1 MGGGMSSPSRSG
13 HSGASMLSGFFGPTD
28 APMFVATR
36 TKERDPADITF
47 DAIKK
52 ASNDLKDVSS
62 GADGGMWQIKLLFAK
77 PAYPNPPAWKT
88 CVLVVRVPPGVIASP
103 EVVPLVTL
111 GRAKCGD
118 AGCTQYTAESD
129 PASSL
134 ATRTLWYD
142 TTTAFES
149 CLLFGRTKSTAMCAT
164 CPGIAQ
170 VQRDGLDVAIMFT
183 ERGDARQLVI
193 VRNDVAFYDSLTESV
208 SKRLTEPRVMTERP
222 GASVLATGKVMFQ
235 VSPYVSDVALLAHHA
250 EISNARPEIESFL
263 EGAARATNGTG
274 RQRIAVQAV
283 AALARNVLS
292 TEFAW
297 TTKAGAVCPCRQTR

>member
-1 MGGGMSSPSRSG
+1 MSSPARSG
-13 HSGASMLSGFFGPTD
+13 PSGASMLSGFFGPTD

-36 TKERDPADITF
+36 TNERDPKDFTF

-52 ASNDLKDVSS
+52 ASNDLKGISS
-62 GADGGMWQIKLLFAK
+62 GADSGMWQIKLLFEK
-77 PAYPNPPAWKT
+77 LAYPNPPAWKT
-88 CVLVVRVPPGVIASP
+88 CVLVVRVPPGVIAAL

-118 AGCTQYTAESD
+118 EWCTQYTAESD
-129 PASSL
+129 PASSI

-142 TTTAFES
+142 TTTAS
-149 CLLFGRTKSTAMCAT
+149 KNCLLFGRTKSTAMCAA

-183 ERGDARQLVI
+183 ESGDARQLVI
-193 VRNDVAFYDSLTESV
+193 VRNDVAFYDSLTDSV
-208 SKRLTEPRVMTERP
+208 SRRLKEPRVTTERP
-222 GASVLATGKVMFQ
+222 DAAVLGTGKVMFQ

-250 EISNARPEIESFL
+250 GIGNARPEIERFL

-283 AALARNVLS
+283 AALARKVLS

-297 TTKAGAVCPCRQTR
+297 TTKAGAVCPCR

>member
-1 MGGGMSSPSRSG
+1 MGGGMSSPARSG
-13 HSGASMLSGFFGPTD
+13 PSGASMLSGFFGPND

-36 TKERDPADITF
+36 TNERDPKDITF

-52 ASNDLKDVSS
+52 ASNDLKGISS
-62 GADGGMWQIKLLFAK
+62 GADSGMWQIKLLFAK

-88 CVLVVRVPPGVIASP
+88 CVLVVRVPPRVIAAH

-118 AGCTQYTAESD
+118 EWCTQYTTESD
-129 PASSL
+129 PASSI

-142 TTTAFES
+142 TTTAS
-149 CLLFGRTKSTAMCAT
+149 KNCLLFGRTKSTAMCAA

-183 ERGDARQLVI
+183 ESGDARQLVI
-193 VRNDVAFYDSLTESV
+193 VRNDVAFYDSLTDSV
-208 SKRLTEPRVMTERP
+208 SRRLTEPRVTTERP
-222 GASVLATGKVMFQ
+222 DAAVLATGKVMFQ

-250 EISNARPEIESFL
+250 GIGNARPEIESFL

-283 AALARNVLS
+283 AALARKVLS

-297 TTKAGAVCPCRQTR
+297 TTKAGAVCPCR